1 MSEAEQLSILA
12 PISITDTLLTSSTVA
27 ENNGTADGGAI
38 AYNAATTYGLAARCI
53 STVTHHI
60 YESAQAA
67 NTGHDP
73 TDINNRIPATTAW
86 WLDKGPTNKYAMFD
100 GVVSTPTVDASP
112 LTVVLKPGFFNA
124 VVGFGFDADTLTI
137 TVKDAPGG
145 NVIYS
150 DFHTLENSLPSDWY
164 DYFFAPYKVQRDYI
178 DYGIDQYLNAEIT
191 LTFARTSGNI
201 SIGMLAV
208 GDLRP
213 LGETQYG
220 AKVKPKTYS
229 YINVDAFGNNT
240 ITHRKSA
247 NDLSATAFLAVED
260 ANRVLETITELLDVP
275 CAVIGSTLSQHSG
288 MRVFGLLS
296 GEISYDQPNDCLLT
310 ANVQG
315 LI

>member
-12 PISITDTLLTSSTVA
+12 PITITDALLSSSTVA
-27 ENNGTADGGAI
+27 ENDGVADGGAI
-38 AYNAATTYGLAARCI
+38 AYNAATPYALAARCI
-53 STVTHHI
+53 STTTHRI

-73 TDINNRIPATTAW
+73 TDINNRVPAATAW
-86 WLDKGPTNKYAMFD
+86 WIDVGPTNKYAMFD

-112 LTVVLKPGFFNA
+112 LTVVIEPGFFNA

-150 DFHTLENSLPSDWY
+150 DYNTLENSLPSDYY
-164 DYFFAPYKVQRDYI
+164 DYFYAPYKVQRDYI
-178 DYGIDQYLNAEIT
+178 DFGIEQYLLAEVT
-191 LTFARTSGNI
+191 LTFTHSSGDI
-201 SIGMLAV
+201 SVGMLAL

-229 YINVDAFGNNT
+229 YIKVDEFGNNT
-240 ITHRKSA
+240 IMHRKTA
-247 NDLSATAFLAVED
+247 NDLSATAYLAVDD

-275 CAVIGSTLSQHSG
+275 CAVIGSTLPQHSG

-310 ANVQG
+310 ATVQG